1 MELKGLPNPPSNE
14 SDPSTSHP
22 CDMALVGPSVLSAE
36 CGLECLRL
44 RRWSVGV
51 GPDSTPEEV

>member
-36 CGLECLRL
+36 SGLVSQAKVLVL
-44 RRWSVGV
+44 WG
-51 GPDSTPEEV
+51 